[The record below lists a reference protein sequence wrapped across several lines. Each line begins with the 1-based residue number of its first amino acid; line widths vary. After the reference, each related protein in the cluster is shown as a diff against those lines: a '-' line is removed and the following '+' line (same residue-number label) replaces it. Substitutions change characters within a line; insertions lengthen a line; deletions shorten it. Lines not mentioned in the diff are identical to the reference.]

1 MSPELIGIIVMG
13 VALAGLMLVLNR
25 EDARALRADMAEW
38 RAEMR
43 GYSEGFRDGSRW
55 RREA

>member
-13 VALAGLMLVLNR
+13 VALAGLMLVLNC
-25 EDARALRADMAEW
+25 ARRSDMAEW
-38 RAEMR
+38 RSDMAEMR

>member
-13 VALAGLMLVLNR
+13 VALAGLMLVLNC
-25 EDARALRADMAEW
+25 ARRSDM
-38 RAEMR
+38 AEMR
-43 GYSEGFRDGSRW
+43 GYSRGFRDGSRW